1 MNIFSSHPL
10 ITNSQQYV
18 FQKKFISIHSEDRDI
33 LKYPIS
39 SSFEIELPQDY
50 LNVQSVKLS
59 SWSFPSNYYVFSQE
73 KYNTFFV
80 FSITDPYNPYINNNQ
95 NSLQQA
101 IFSGFNSHIL
111 DQFICFIQEG
121 SYTPKQLA
129 NELTNKMNY
138 CISKYLITYLTEF
151 FPALLQSF
159 YDEGLYSDFV
169 VVYNEVSMKLW
180 FGNKN
185 SGFKINN
192 DSLLYSNCKLTK
204 NPDCYNTRTINK
216 YINWGLPWFLGFTYC
231 NYESE
236 IPEES
241 IYDANGN
248 IIYLNLPRFNYG
260 DALNNGDNGYWLLPT
275 LTGANVYFIET
286 PEKIN
291 ITGLEYFYMQINGLN
306 NIDTTI
312 PFNISNFTD
321 TTNQTN
327 GVVNNAFAK
336 IPINSFPLNQCFDDS
351 QFPHKYFNPP
361 AERIRKLFINLT
373 YHDGMPVFFG
383 NSDFSFTL
391 ELGLLTPQNK
401 LDYDLVVPEC
411 TKYFS

>member
-1 MNIFSSHPL
+1 M
-10 ITNSQQYV
+10 
-18 FQKKFISIHSEDRDI
+18 SE
-33 LKYPIS
+33 
-39 SSFEIELPQDY
+39 
-50 LNVQSVKLS
+50 
-59 SWSFPSNYYVFSQE
+59 
-73 KYNTFFV
+73 FV
-80 FSITDPYNPYINNNQ
+80 
-95 NSLQQA
+95 
-101 IFSGFNSHIL
+101 
-111 DQFICFIQEG
+111 CFIEEG

-138 CISKYLITYLTEF
+138 TVSKYLINYLTEF
-151 FPALLQSF
+151 FPSLLQSF
-159 YDEGLYSDFV
+159 YDQGCYSDFV

-192 DSLLYSNCKLTK
+192 DSVVYSNSKLMK
-204 NPDCYNTRTINK
+204 NADCYNARSIDK

-236 IPEES
+236 TPTES
-241 IYDANGN
+241 IYDGDGN

-260 DALNNGDNGYWLLPT
+260 NALNSDDGYWLLPT
-275 LTGANVYFIET
+275 LTGANVYFIES
-286 PEKIN
+286 PDKIN
-291 ITGLEYFYMQINGLN
+291 IRGLEYFYMQINGLN

-312 PFNISNFTD
+312 PYNISNFTN

-361 AERIRKLFINLT
+361 AERIRKIFINLV

-383 NSDFSFTL
+383 NADFSFTL

-401 LDYDLVVPEC
+401 LEYDLVVPEC